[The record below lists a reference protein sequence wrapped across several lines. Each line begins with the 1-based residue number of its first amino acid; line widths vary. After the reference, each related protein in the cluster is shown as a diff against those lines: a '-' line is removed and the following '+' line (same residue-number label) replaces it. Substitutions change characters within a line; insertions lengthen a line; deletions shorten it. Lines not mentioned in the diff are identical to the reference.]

1 MMTKVKICCIQ
12 SIAEAQIAIENGAYA
27 IGLVSKMPSGP
38 GGIEESKI
46 REIALWAPEN
56 IKTVL
61 LTSLRNPLEIIAQQ
75 KYCQTNIIQ
84 LVDFQK
90 ISTYKNLRAELP
102 NVQIIQVIHVLDD
115 SSISESF
122 AVAKYVDML
131 LLDSGNPKLETK
143 ELGGTGR
150 THNWQIS
157 REIVNEVDIPVFL
170 AGGLTPDNVVSAIKR
185 VKPYGVDVCTGVRS
199 DDELDAEKVKLFVEI
214 VNEYD

>member
-1 MMTKVKICCIQ
+1 MMTKVKVCCIQ
-12 SIAEAQIAIENGAYA
+12 SITEAQIAIENGAYA

-38 GGIEESKI
+38 GVIGESKI
-46 REIALWAPEN
+46 REIAQWAPGN

-61 LTSLRNPLEIIAQQ
+61 LTSLRNPQQIIAQQ
-75 KYCQTNIIQ
+75 KYCQTNILQ
-84 LVDFQK
+84 LVDSQK
-90 ISTYKNLRAELP
+90 ISTYKILRAELS

-115 SSISESF
+115 SSISESL
-122 AVAKYVDML
+122 AVAKFVDML

-150 THNWQIS
+150 IHNWQIS

-170 AGGLTPDNVVSAIKR
+170 AGGLTPNNVTRAIER
-185 VKPYGVDVCTGVRS
+185 VKPFGVDVCTGVRT
-199 DDELDAEKVKLFVEI
+199 DDELDVEKVKLFIEM